1 MNVLGKKTK
10 SCSTKGINA
19 NYLENTILDLVLDII
34 NSSNLYKELDSALRE
49 RIKFLNGI
57 NGKNQ
62 ERVHVIPLNAPLICC
77 AAYAGS
83 LSSSSVNTASTPEY
97 GKISSS
103 SWPMYG
109 AATTLP

>member
-34 NSSNLYKELDSALRE
+34 NSSNLYKELDSASRE

-62 ERVHVIPLNAPLICC
+62 IILELHPFISNLTGRRPIVLPVIMEVRE
-77 AAYAGS
+77 
-83 LSSSSVNTASTPEY
+83 SSKED
-97 GKISSS
+97 
-103 SWPMYG
+103 
-109 AATTLP
+109 